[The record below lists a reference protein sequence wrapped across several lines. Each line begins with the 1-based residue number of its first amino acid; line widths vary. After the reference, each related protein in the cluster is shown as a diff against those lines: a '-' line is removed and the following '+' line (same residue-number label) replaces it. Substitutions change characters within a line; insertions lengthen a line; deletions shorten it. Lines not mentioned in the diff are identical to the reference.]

1 MTTKPPPLTL
11 FTPEELARLAERA
24 RLDVHAGVKGEP
36 VKKGTKRTHQ
46 EDEAASKREH
56 ARRVRGLAGL
66 RVAARSYALER
77 NPLGLTPVVWGTWG
91 VHAAGDI
98 FETHVDSE
106 ERIATAVTSVGARVL
121 EVPGLAER
129 LAGSTLRGVRL
140 ALAKTLPESS
150 EPLLRALGDDDD
162 PEVRKAARAKLG
174 GDGDR
179 WGGAFPIPPDGHP
192 DEVLEAARRVLDKRA
207 YDRKV
212 DEAVQAFAPL
222 SDALAVVCWERVLA
236 PYRIGEE
243 QHRAW
248 LACLLERPGGG
259 AALARLLAL
268 WNRNG
273 HFIGRGITVA
283 PLSEEV
289 RARVFVDLLA
299 ALREREREE
308 RASEGELA
316 QPHLRK
322 HLAKVAVQLAPE
334 AGDARALLEVILG
347 CPIVRAS
354 EEPAPEGF
362 DHPALTLSELLGRW
376 PLDEGLRAEL
386 VAARRAGRP
395 GRWKR
400 VSQAV
405 WDGLGPDPVL
415 REKARAELDDDS
427 ESVRAAAVRALLGP
441 LHDPSE
447 DGELEAVARELYRRP
462 ALRGT
467 VLWTVDALLADAR
480 RDLDAGALDLA
491 GAIVLLQ
498 RTPPEEQTDAL
509 WSAVRALR
517 DRAMSDPEHP
527 SWRDIQLSQRLIR
540 PGEWEPSDLA
550 YARAILERA
559 FTVPK
564 AEGHLAFLIGILE
577 RKPGEESAAMLRDID
592 ERATTDRLREVVT
605 AGRNM
610 SQALRDIGH

>member
-1 MTTKPPPLTL
+1 M
-11 FTPEELARLAERA
+11 
-24 RLDVHAGVKGEP
+24 
-36 VKKGTKRTHQ
+36 
-46 EDEAASKREH
+46 
-56 ARRVRGLAGL
+56 
-66 RVAARSYALER
+66 
-77 NPLGLTPVVWGTWG
+77 
-91 VHAAGDI
+91 
-98 FETHVDSE
+98 
-106 ERIATAVTSVGARVL
+106 
-121 EVPGLAER
+121 
-129 LAGSTLRGVRL
+129 
-140 ALAKTLPESS
+140 
-150 EPLLRALGDDDD
+150 
-162 PEVRKAARAKLG
+162 
-174 GDGDR
+174 
-179 WGGAFPIPPDGHP
+179 
-192 DEVLEAARRVLDKRA
+192 
-207 YDRKV
+207 
-212 DEAVQAFAPL
+212 
-222 SDALAVVCWERVLA
+222 CWERVLA

-243 QHRAW
+243 QHRVW
-248 LACLLERPGGG
+248 LACLCERPGGG